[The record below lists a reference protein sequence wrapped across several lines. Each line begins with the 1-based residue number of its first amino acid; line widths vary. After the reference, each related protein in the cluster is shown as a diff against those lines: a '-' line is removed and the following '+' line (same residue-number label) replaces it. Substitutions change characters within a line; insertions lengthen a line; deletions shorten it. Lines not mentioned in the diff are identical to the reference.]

1 MHSGGYPS
9 VRPTQQWESAGD
21 VFFLEKRLW
30 ANLLMKRESALAGLL
45 SFIGQRTGKH
55 QLTGNANAIAVE
67 ILSQVALSCGLATA
81 PHVDVLL
88 LKRCTPPPLRMACQK
103 CRFTK
108 FGKKC
113 VEDATSNLMLDLRI
127 MADAALSYVRGGT

>member
-30 ANLLMKRESALAGLL
+30 ANSLMKREGALAGLL

-55 QLTGNANAIAVE
+55 QLTGNANAIAAAK
-67 ILSQVALSCGLATA
+67 LKQVAVTCGLDTA
-81 PHVDVLL
+81 LHADVLL
-88 LKRCTPPPLRMACQK
+88 LKK
-103 CRFTK
+103 
-108 FGKKC
+108 
-113 VEDATSNLMLDLRI
+113 
-127 MADAALSYVRGGT
+127 

>member
-30 ANLLMKRESALAGLL
+30 ANLLMKLEGALAGLL

-55 QLTGNANAIAVE
+55 QLTGNANAIAAA
-67 ILSQVALSCGLATA
+67 ILKQVAITCGLVIALHA
-81 PHVDVLL
+81 AVLL
-88 LKRCTPPPLRMACQK
+88 LKR
-103 CRFTK
+103 
-108 FGKKC
+108 
-113 VEDATSNLMLDLRI
+113 
-127 MADAALSYVRGGT
+127 